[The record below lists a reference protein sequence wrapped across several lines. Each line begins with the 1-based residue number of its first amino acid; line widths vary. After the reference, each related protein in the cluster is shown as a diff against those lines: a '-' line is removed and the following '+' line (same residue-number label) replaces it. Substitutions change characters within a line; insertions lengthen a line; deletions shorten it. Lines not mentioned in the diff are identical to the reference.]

1 MGRSVPAWGRAGL
14 TRRDGCRRVA
24 HANAQVRGS
33 LGLAA
38 EPAAPSPPLHPQS
51 PRMICGSDGM
61 LGLRKGFG
69 FAGEGLRLCRC
80 MDRARAAPDAGPLLR
95 TSRGEQGVTP
105 GRWTTVPASLP
116 PRGMAVTPWPEFR
129 RRPVGHQ
136 RPDDPR
142 HHVRQ
147 GDGDPHARLARQH
160 AGRPRPSCVGI
171 PVRTAASGAAPQIA
185 SASAM
190 ALFCRFANGF
200 THAGG
205 IEPRVVTG
213 QAYPACP
220 VTSTGADLHRAHA
233 SGRCRDERPPRITPQ
248 HRATHGCASR
258 IRAVPLE
265 NRLDRIDP
273 AGAHPTR
280 GCRLQGCRN
289 TAALAQRCRRG
300 TSTPT
305 LRVVLRRSPAEMRT
319 HGNDRQ

>member
-24 HANAQVRGS
+24 HANARVRGS

-95 TSRGEQGVTP
+95 TSRGERRDGGAMDDRP
-105 GRWTTVPASLP
+105 RIPPASRHGGYAVAGVP
-116 PRGMAVTPWPEFR
+116 QAPRGPSTPRRSAPSCPPGR
-129 RRPVGHQ
+129 RRPACAAGATACRPTSPQLCRDPRANRSVGRRAADRLRVGHGALLPL
-136 RPDDPR
+136 RER
-142 HHVRQ
+142 L
-147 GDGDPHARLARQH
+147 HA
-160 AGRPRPSCVGI
+160 
-171 PVRTAASGAAPQIA
+171 
-185 SASAM
+185 
-190 ALFCRFANGF
+190 CRRD
-200 THAGG
+200 
-205 IEPRVVTG
+205 EPRVVTG
-213 QAYPACP
+213 QVYPACP

-233 SGRCRDERPPRITPQ
+233 SGRCRDERRSRITPQ
-248 HRATHGCASR
+248 HCATHGCATR
-258 IRAVPLE
+258 IRAVTLE

-280 GCRLQGCRN
+280 GRRLQGCRN